1 MTLKNIYF
9 LFFICLFSCQDDNEN
24 MNEIKTVPYVDLN
37 KFMGDW
43 YVIANIP
50 TFLEKNATNAVESYK
65 LNSKGEVETTFSFYK
80 NSPEGEK
87 KTYYPKGFIVDKKS
101 NAVWKMQFLW
111 PFKLTSL
118 IIDLAVDY
126 SYTVIGVPNRKY
138 VWIMSRKPE
147 LSEKTYKSILEKLE
161 SIGYDLSKIKKLP
174 QFWND
179 LK

>member
-1 MTLKNIYF
+1 M
-9 LFFICLFSCQDDNEN
+9 
-24 MNEIKTVPYVDLN
+24 
-37 KFMGDW
+37 
-43 YVIANIP
+43 
-50 TFLEKNATNAVESYK
+50 
-65 LNSKGEVETTFSFYK
+65 KGEVETTFSFYK

-118 IIDLAVDY
+118 IIDLANDY

-147 LSEKTYKSILEKLE
+147 LSEKTYKSILENLE

-174 QFWND
+174 QSWND